1 MVGPAVVAL
10 NWRIYTVS
18 HVVQIQTE
26 IRDPAAIRAACDRLA
41 LPEPVFGE
49 TKLFITSAVGWAVQ
63 LPEWRYPVVC
73 DVVTAKIA
81 FDDFEGRWGD
91 SRQLDRFMQGYAVE
105 RARIEA
111 RRRGHTVT
119 EQALADGSIKLTIQV
134 GGAA

>member
-1 MVGPAVVAL
+1 M
-10 NWRIYTVS
+10 S

-26 IRDPAAIRAACDRLA
+26 IRDPVAIRAACGRLA
-41 LPEPVFGE
+41 LPEPVFGKTE
-49 TKLFITSAVGWAVQ
+49 LFSSSAVGWAVR

-81 FDDFEGRWGD
+81 FDNFEGRWGD
-91 SRQLDRFMQGYAVE
+91 PKQLDRLLQGYAVE
-105 RARIEA
+105 KARIEA

-119 EQALADGSIKLTIQV
+119 EQPLADGSIKLTIQV

>member
-1 MVGPAVVAL
+1 
-10 NWRIYTVS
+10 VS
-18 HVVQIQTE
+18 HIVQIQTE
-26 IRDPAAIRAACDRLA
+26 IRDPVAIRAACGRLA

-49 TKLFITSAVGWAVQ
+49 TELFSSSAVGWAVR

-81 FDDFEGRWGD
+81 FDNFEGRWGD
-91 SRQLDRFMQGYAVE
+91 PKQLDRFFQGYAVE
-105 RARIEA
+105 KARIEA

-119 EQALADGSIKLTIQV
+119 EQPLADGSIKLTIQV